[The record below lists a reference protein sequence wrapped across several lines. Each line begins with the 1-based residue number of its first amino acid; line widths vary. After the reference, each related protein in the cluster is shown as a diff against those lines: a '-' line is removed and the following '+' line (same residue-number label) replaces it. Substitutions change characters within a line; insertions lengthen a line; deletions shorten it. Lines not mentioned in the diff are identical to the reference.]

1 MGDCARLCL
10 QHYSRAHRE
19 NIYCKT
25 GCGGACQRTPTNKGH
40 NQTSPKLMI
49 KWQRPKHTQQ
59 LAATPYPPRPSNTY
73 CKPEVAIA
81 ALHFTVSLLHYH
93 VKVDNSFSSFAL
105 QEQGPQQSAE
115 EAPIMLLETA
125 LWAASAADARAT
137 FPLLSWL
144 VEALPPANAL
154 LNFTRKAIHRLKS
167 KHSGFSTAYPH
178 AAHPIAHNT
187 ENHRNNHY
195 PHLQK
200 YKRLL

>member
-1 MGDCARLCL
+1 MWWVLSKD
-10 QHYSRAHRE
+10 
-19 NIYCKT
+19 
-25 GCGGACQRTPTNKGH
+25 TN
-40 NQTSPKLMI
+40 Q
-49 KWQRPKHTQQ
+49 QRPQPNKPQTDDQMATAQTHAAAGSHALPPTPFKH
-59 LAATPYPPRPSNTY
+59 LFY

-105 QEQGPQQSAE
+105 QGQGPQQSAE

-178 AAHPIAHNT
+178 AVHPIAHNT